1 METGLER
8 IAELVRTK
16 PKQKLQTLVHL
27 INKDNLKESH
37 KKLDG
42 KKAVGVDKR
51 TKAEYDVELEKNVTG
66 LVERMKRQAYKPQ
79 PAMRVYIPKAGSDK
93 MRPLGIPSYEDKLVQ
108 DVIAQ
113 ILNEIYEPEFLD
125 FSYGFRPKKSC
136 HDAIKELGKMIV
148 WHKTS
153 FIVDADIKGFF
164 DNVNHEWMMKF
175 LGERIADPNLMRMI
189 KRFLIAGI
197 MEDGAYAET
206 DRGTPQGGLISP
218 ILANIYLHYS
228 LDLWFE
234 KVIKKR
240 CKGEAQIVRYADDF
254 VCCFQYKSEAEE
266 FYKDLITRLMKFG
279 LEIEQSKTKIIEFG
293 RFAERDRNLKGEGKP
308 ETFDFLGFTHM
319 CGKTQAGKFT
329 VIRITSKKKLKVKKQ
344 NVKKWLTENMHTKIE
359 LFIKKLNQKL
369 VGHYRYYGVSGNYMQ
384 MYKFRD
390 YIVGLLY
397 KVLNRRSQKK
407 SYTWEKFKTKIL
419 AKFPVKMPRIYVT
432 LY

>member
-1 METGLER
+1 METELER

-308 ETFDFLGFTHM
+308 ETFDFFG
-319 CGKTQAGKFT
+319 
-329 VIRITSKKKLKVKKQ
+329 I
-344 NVKKWLTENMHTKIE
+344 HTYVWEDASGEIHSDKNNE
-359 LFIKKLNQKL
+359 QKEA
-369 VGHYRYYGVSGNYMQ
+369 Q
-384 MYKFRD
+384 
-390 YIVGLLY
+390 
-397 KVLNRRSQKK
+397 SQ
-407 SYTWEKFKTKIL
+407 E
-419 AKFPVKMPRIYVT
+419 AKCEEMAN
-432 LY
+432 